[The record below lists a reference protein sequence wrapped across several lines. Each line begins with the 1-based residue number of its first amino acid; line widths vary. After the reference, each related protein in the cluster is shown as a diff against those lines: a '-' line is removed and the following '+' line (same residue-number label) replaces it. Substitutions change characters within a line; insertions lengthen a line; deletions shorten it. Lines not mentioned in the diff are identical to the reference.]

1 MTPALTLLAT
11 LVGAYLI
18 GAIPFGLIIGK
29 MKGVNIRDHGS
40 GNIGATNVL
49 RVLGKPLGITC
60 FILDFGKGLVPV
72 LLARQL
78 CQHQAPEWID
88 WLPLTAVFAT
98 VLGHV
103 FSCFVNFK
111 GGKGVATSAGAIMAV
126 APLPTTAALVIWLIV
141 FRLSGYVSLGS
152 IVAAFALPL
161 CAVFQ
166 GRLYG
171 DKLLPLPSLILFTVM
186 AILVIWLHRANIT
199 RLRNGTESSF
209 KRKKEAEESK

>member
-1 MTPALTLLAT
+1 MTPVLTLVVI
-11 LVGAYLI
+11 LVGSYLI
-18 GAIPFGLIIGK
+18 GAIPFGLVIGK
-29 MKGVNIRDHGS
+29 MKGINIREHGS

-72 LLARQL
+72 LLAQKL
-78 CQHQAPEWID
+78 CGLHAPDWQD

-126 APLPTTAALVIWLIV
+126 APLPTTAALVVWLIV

-152 IVAAFALPL
+152 IVAAMALPL

-171 DKLLPLPSLILFTVM
+171 TQKLPLPSLILFAIM
-186 AILVIWLHRANIT
+186 AALVIWLHRANIG
-199 RLRNGTESSF
+199 RLRQGTESSF
-209 KRKKEAEESK
+209 KRKKETEESK

>member
-1 MTPALTLLAT
+1 MTPALTLVCIL
-11 LVGAYLI
+11 LGAYLI

-29 MKGVNIRDHGS
+29 MKGVNIREHGS

-60 FILDFGKGLVPV
+60 FVLDFGKGLVPV
-72 LLARQL
+72 LLAQEL
-78 CQHQAPEWID
+78 CRRHAQDWID

-126 APLPTTAALVIWLIV
+126 APLPTAIALIVWLLV

-152 IVAAFALPL
+152 IVAAIALPL

-171 DKLLPLPSLILFTVM
+171 SEKLPLPSLILFAVM
-186 AILVIWLHRANIT
+186 AILVIWLHRANIA
-199 RLRNGTESSF
+199 RLRQGTESSF
-209 KRKKEAEESK
+209 KRKNEAEESK